1 MERRV
6 IRIQAVLAAMFLSST
21 LSSTTT
27 ATARAAAKPASC
39 KAPLTIADARALAVA
54 TPNARAFVADF
65 GATLKTTVRSQ
76 TATTATIVV
85 TARDTQHG
93 TVDVDIYTINL
104 RTGTILDDAMEEAE
118 DGKTV
123 SLRNKLMAAHC
134 K

>member
-1 MERRV
+1 MKIRAV
-6 IRIQAVLAAMFLSST
+6 IAAALLSSAT
-21 LSSTTT
+21 ATT
-27 ATARAAAKPASC
+27 AHAAAKPAANC

-65 GATLKTTVRSQ
+65 GAVLKTTVRSQ

-85 TARDTQHG
+85 TARDAKHG

-104 RTGTILDDAMEEAE
+104 RTGHILDDAMESAE
-118 DGKTV
+118 DDKTA
-123 SLRNKLMAAHC
+123 SLRNKLIANHC